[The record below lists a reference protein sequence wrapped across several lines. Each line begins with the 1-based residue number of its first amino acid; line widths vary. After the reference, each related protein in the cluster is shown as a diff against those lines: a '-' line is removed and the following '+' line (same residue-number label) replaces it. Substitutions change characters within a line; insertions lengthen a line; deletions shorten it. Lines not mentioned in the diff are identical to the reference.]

1 MAITSHDRT
10 PYEVERSAALLMGF
24 LNAVGDGCH
33 HLVVAV
39 SANGATLS
47 VSVPFHND
55 GETSDLDPDDA
66 LEAMMAL
73 TLAAMVGGGAVIR
86 TNCADQTSEVMG
98 WRLVEFYAKPLSA
111 SEIFNVYCTDAMT
124 GEVIPPEWG
133 VEYVA
138 APRLTV

>member
-24 LNAVGDGCH
+24 LSAVGNGCH
-33 HLVVAV
+33 HLVVAA
-39 SANGATLS
+39 SANGATLP

-55 GETSDLDPDDA
+55 GETSELDPDDA

-86 TNCADQTSEVMG
+86 TIRTDQTSEVMG

-111 SEIFNVYCTDAMT
+111 SEIFAAYCTDAVT
-124 GEVIPPEWG
+124 GELIAPEWG
-133 VEYVA
+133 VDYMA
-138 APRLTV
+138 APHLVV